1 MFLRTYYLLYHSV
14 FLHIPIYFP
23 VFFYCFVL
31 PHVGV
36 EKFTQLLS
44 GLLTLDPPLA
54 YHPLFLTEAELQS
67 WAMLAFKHLP
77 KPRPHQPPASG
88 L

>member
-14 FLHIPIYFP
+14 FLHIPIFFFS
-23 VFFYCFVL
+23 VFFYYFVL

-44 GLLTLDPPLA
+44 GLLTLELPLA
-54 YHPLFLTEAELQS
+54 YHPLFLTEAESQS
-67 WAMLAFKHLP
+67 
-77 KPRPHQPPASG
+77 
-88 L
+88 